1 MQNRLALV
9 REQSVSVGHRRQPPP
24 GQSGEPTHAHLHH
37 RGGTVIEAL
46 PGELGAGSAIARA
59 VAHVEIG
66 VDGEKRNSP
75 RSLPLKVMCADP
87 ARSISSH
94 SHISVIRHRPV
105 KARAKLGAR
114 LVMSPRSASAV
125 DQIAC
130 GCRKGQRPIA
140 DEVNKLARFDTE
152 IHMRTSVS
160 AHAELMVRI
169 HSPPAGSLQTIGS
182 AGGRAAAV
190 ALEVPHGVPP
200 ELLL

>member
-105 KARAKLGAR
+105 KALGE
-114 LVMSPRSASAV
+114 ASARV
-125 DQIAC
+125 SSCRPDQLRQSDQIAS
-130 GCRKGQRPIA
+130 GHRKGQRPIA
-140 DEVNKLARFDTE
+140 DEVNELAPLR
-152 IHMRTSVS
+152 R
-160 AHAELMVRI
+160 
-169 HSPPAGSLQTIGS
+169 
-182 AGGRAAAV
+182 
-190 ALEVPHGVPP
+190 
-200 ELLL
+200 

>member
-1 MQNRLALV
+1 MDEDVTDQTAGAPQSPAAAAGGGAL
-9 REQSVSVGHRRQPPP
+9 
-24 GQSGEPTHAHLHH
+24 
-37 RGGTVIEAL
+37 IEAF

-94 SHISVIRHRPV
+94 SYISVIRHRPV
-105 KARAKLGAR
+105 KARVKLGAR

-140 DEVNKLARFDTE
+140 DEVNELAPLR
-152 IHMRTSVS
+152 R
-160 AHAELMVRI
+160 
-169 HSPPAGSLQTIGS
+169 
-182 AGGRAAAV
+182 
-190 ALEVPHGVPP
+190 
-200 ELLL
+200 